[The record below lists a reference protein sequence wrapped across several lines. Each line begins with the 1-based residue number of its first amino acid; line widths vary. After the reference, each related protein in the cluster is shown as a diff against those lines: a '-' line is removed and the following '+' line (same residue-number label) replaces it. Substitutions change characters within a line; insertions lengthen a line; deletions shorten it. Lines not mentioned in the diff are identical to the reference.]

1 MIDSLIDLLTEYVDS
16 NLGGGQFNPNRGY
29 DIFNHM
35 NCCSDC
41 SGDDTYKNIILHY
54 IEVLKAVKNNDI
66 DANKNMI
73 RIYGEEFAG
82 ILPYLTC

>member
-1 MIDSLIDLLTEYVDS
+1 MY
-16 NLGGGQFNPNRGY
+16 
-29 DIFNHM
+29 
-35 NCCSDC
+35 
-41 SGDDTYKNIILHY
+41 TYKNIILHY

>member
-1 MIDSLIDLLTEYVDS
+1 
-16 NLGGGQFNPNRGY
+16 
-29 DIFNHM
+29 M

-41 SGDDTYKNIILHY
+41 SGDDTYKNMILHY